1 MNIFSP
7 YKEWRVPELVDSISI
22 SLYKILGIPHP
33 FGIVLTNEDYYDNG
47 IVSFKID
54 CPAVKVAQSKNI
66 FGIRNSFNTFLL
78 LQTIS
83 ELELHK
89 ENSIFTRIALKQLKF
104 IDEFE
109 STLREI
115 LAEESSKVKRHL
127 FHISMPSTYVSE

>member
-22 SLYKILGIPHP
+22 SLYKLLGIPHP
-33 FGIVLTNEDYYDNG
+33 FGILLTNEDYYNNG
-47 IVSFKID
+47 IVSFEIGG
-54 CPAVKVAQSKNI
+54 PVVRVTQSMNI
-66 FGIRNSFNTFLL
+66 FGVRNAFSTIML

-89 ENSIFTRIALKQLKF
+89 ENSIFKRIVMKQLKF

-109 STLREI
+109 
-115 LAEESSKVKRHL
+115 
-127 FHISMPSTYVSE
+127 